1 MYVIKVDGQVLYS
14 PALSDTEYQ
23 IVAPKLKYQ
32 INKSDSFTFTLP
44 PVHAMKDS
52 LLKMKSVVTVEQ
64 DDKEIFRGR
73 VSETNTDFYN
83 QTSVYCEGE
92 LSYLLDSLQRPIDF
106 KGTAADFFRLLINN
120 HNSEADAD
128 KQFTVGIVSAVTDKN
143 KVDVETMGYASTLS
157 EIRST
162 LVQRFG
168 GYLRI
173 RRENGVRY
181 IDYLNKY
188 NETSNQ
194 KIEFGVNLLDIE
206 KHINVQDIYTVLVPL
221 GKHDGKAQLTIKSV
235 NNGLDYIEDA
245 EGIAKYGRI
254 TREHTWDNIEDPQQ
268 LLELAQE
275 KLSEA
280 TFAETLTINA
290 IDLHL
295 LNKDADSIGLGD
307 SVHILSAP
315 HGYDKE
321 LVCSIV
327 DADLLNPE
335 NTTYT
340 FGKVEDSL
348 TDNVVANKRSS
359 HTCHVNLKAT
369 HSEYEL
375 LEGQVEEF
383 YSSFSEV
390 EIKLAAIT
398 TTIDLKAE
406 KSETTAIWQSLS
418 SAEAKI
424 DGANAEILLR
434 AKQTTVDAL
443 AGRMSDAEA
452 SIKVNADAIT
462 SKVSKDGLISTI
474 EQGAKTVKI
483 SAESIDL
490 SGYVTASTLSS
501 RLADI
506 TQGYADEF
514 STGTLTAGR
523 SYLTTLYLNGYGT
536 YINTGKQVVTAVT
549 LPTVS
554 TDYITYMDAN
564 MDLVQQRVVTGFYQG
579 NVSTD
584 TISYVG
590 AMKT

>member
-14 PALSDTEYQ
+14 PALPDAEYQ

-44 PVHAMKDS
+44 PVHVMKDS

-64 DDKEIFRGR
+64 DDQEIFRGR

-254 TREHTWDNIEDPQQ
+254 TREYTWDNIEDPQQ

-340 FGKVEDSL
+340 FGRVEDSL

-359 HTCHVNLKAT
+359 HTCHVNLRAT

-390 EIKLAAIT
+390 EIKLDAVT
-398 TTIDLKAE
+398 TTINLKAD
-406 KSETTAIWQSLS
+406 KTETTAISQRLT
-418 SAEAKI
+418 SAEVAI
-424 DGANAEILLR
+424 DGANAEIQLR
-434 AKQTTVDAL
+434 AEKSTVDNL
-443 AGRMSDAEA
+443 TQRVSLAEA
-452 SIKVNADAIT
+452 SITVNAEAIT
-462 SKVSKDGLISTI
+462 SKVSKDGVISSINQTAEEVTI
-474 EQGAKTVKI
+474 KANKI
-483 SAESIDL
+483 NL
-490 SGYVTASTLSS
+490 SGYVTTSKLSSEIASIKDTIATNIITSSLSASTVSCSS
-501 RLADI
+501 L
-506 TQGYADEF
+506 
-514 STGTLTAGR
+514 
-523 SYLTTLYLNGYGT
+523 
-536 YINTGKQVVTAVT
+536 VVTDASFRPKT
-549 LPTVS
+549 LKY
-554 TDYITYMDAN
+554 TDADGNSATMVVLAN
-564 MDLVQQRVVTGFYQG
+564 
-579 NVSTD
+579 
-584 TISYVG
+584 
-590 AMKT
+590 